1 MEDVSILKRAIG
13 FRCFRV
19 RSAFVVLGLL
29 LGLSGGAWAQ
39 SGAGASAHPA
49 ASSSPV
55 TTRVAIIDVQA
66 AIRATQEGKQAAAQI
81 RSEFTPRQNDLKA
94 QTQQLQA
101 LQQQLKDGG
110 NTLSIGAK
118 DELQQRITN
127 KQQQIQ
133 RAYRQAQNDLESAES
148 DAVNRIGQK
157 MMKVVSTYATTHG
170 YALVLDISNPNTPV
184 LFASK
189 GINITAPIVA
199 LFNRD
204 YPVAATG
211 SAGASKK

>member
-1 MEDVSILKRAIG
+1 M
-13 FRCFRV
+13 
-19 RSAFVVLGLL
+19 VVLTLV
-29 LGLSGGAWAQ
+29 LGVSSGAWAQ
-39 SGAGASAHPA
+39 SRAGAHPA
-49 ASSSPV
+49 VSSSTAPA
-55 TTRVAIIDVQA
+55 RVAIINVQA
-66 AIRATQEGKQAAAQI
+66 AIRATQEGKQAAAKI

-118 DELQQRITN
+118 NELQQRITN
-127 KQQQIQ
+127 KQKQIQ
-133 RAYRQAQNDLESAES
+133 RAYRSAQNDLESAES

-157 MMKVVSTYATTHG
+157 MMKVVSTYATAHG
-170 YALVLDISNPNTPV
+170 YSLVLDVSNPNTPV

-199 LFNRD
+199 LFNQD
-204 YPVAATG
+204 YPVAAASS
-211 SAGASKK
+211 SAPKK